1 MNRELTV
8 EIVTQSGVQYQ
19 GLVSGLVAPG
29 TLGYLGVRPGHAPLM
44 TGLTHGIVTLRRPAE
59 DLYAAI
65 TGGVMEVLDNHVTI
79 LADIAEMA
87 EQIDVERA
95 RRAMK
100 RAQERLTG
108 TFEGKPLAQIDVDRA
123 EAALLRAINRLR
135 VVEKAVL

>member
-29 TLGYLGVRPGHAPLM
+29 TLGYLGVRPWHAPLM
-44 TGLTHGIVTLRRPAE
+44 TGLTHGIVTLHRPAE